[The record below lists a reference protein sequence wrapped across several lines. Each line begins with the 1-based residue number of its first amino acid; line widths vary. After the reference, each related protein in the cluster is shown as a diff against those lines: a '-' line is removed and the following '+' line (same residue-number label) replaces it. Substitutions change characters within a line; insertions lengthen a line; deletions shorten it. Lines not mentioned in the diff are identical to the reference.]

1 MLKKIVII
9 ALVST
14 LAAGCASVPM
24 ESLERTTTTKEF
36 DPPSEGSSGLY
47 VYRKTSFGA
56 HLKGDVWV
64 DGKCLGATAPS
75 VFFYKEIEGDKSLN
89 ISPISDFREN
99 ASETYLSHRIKTRG
113 PLLGLNIQVK
123 SGMNYFIQQNM
134 NYLGDGVPSFKLVDE
149 EQGKEEVSKLDMAAK
164 VGCGRMHSNK
174 PSFAKTNIPAIE
186 KLDQDYHGDM
196 QKKVQQSPISSDQKT
211 AWYTAIQKLEA
222 GNQFQTNGA
231 YDKAIENFQQALTL
245 FRKIGAE
252 EWIATSLGNI
262 GNVYNSR
269 GQYDKAIEN
278 YQQALTI
285 ARKLG
290 SENMVSKSLMNIE
303 KAKKNIILKEAKE

>member
-1 MLKKIVII
+1 MRTTITCA
-9 ALVST
+9 ALLLSY
-14 LAAGCASVPM
+14 LAMTGCASVPM
-24 ESLERTTTTKEF
+24 EGMEETSIAKKF
-36 DPPSEGSSGLY
+36 NPPVEGNSGLY
-47 VYRKTSFGA
+47 IYRNSFGGNY
-56 HLKGDVWV
+56 KRNVRVNEQCIGSS
-64 DGKCLGATAPS
+64 APY
-75 VFFYKEIEGDKSLN
+75 VFFYEEVEGDKSYKVSTKFAWEE
-89 ISPISDFREN
+89 SPDPDN
-99 ASETYLSHRIKTRG
+99 DLLIK
-113 PLLGLNIQVK
+113 VK
-123 SGMNYFIQQNM
+123 SGMNYFFQQ
-134 NYLGDGVPSFKLVDE
+134 YLRMIGGTGVDLVDE

-222 GNQFQTNGA
+222 GNQFQKNGA